1 MHSCFLCIIVF
12 LFSSKRLKADISL
25 FKRRLLA
32 TFLKFLKNFSFH
44 LFIVFA
50 RSVALFCIC
59 LAPAWKFTK
68 LLCISGFSCLI
79 YIKTPQETWLL
90 GGTLLK
96 RRVCEQ
102 RVLSV
107 YTVTPMTILKNGM
120 YHSNRYFFWF
130 VFSYWRSS
138 ICLKYPRRSLPRSAF
153 TLERAAQDFLSVL

>member
-12 LFSSKRLKADISL
+12 LFSSKRLKDISL

-32 TFLKFLKNFSFH
+32 TFLKFLKKFSFH

-90 GGTLLK
+90 GGPYWKEGYVNNGCCLSILSYKWQFWKMVCTTQIDTFFGLCTPTEGRRFASSIRVGLSSEALLLLK
-96 RRVCEQ
+96 EPHK
-102 RVLSV
+102 
-107 YTVTPMTILKNGM
+107 TFP
-120 YHSNRYFFWF
+120 
-130 VFSYWRSS
+130 
-138 ICLKYPRRSLPRSAF
+138 
-153 TLERAAQDFLSVL
+153 

>member
-12 LFSSKRLKADISL
+12 LFSSKRLKDISL

-32 TFLKFLKNFSFH
+32 TFLKFLKKFSFH

-90 GGTLLK
+90 GGPYWKEGYVNNGCCLSILSHFHTNDNFEKWYVPLKSILFLVCVLLLK
-96 RRVCEQ
+96 V
-102 RVLSV
+102 VD
-107 YTVTPMTILKNGM
+107 
-120 YHSNRYFFWF
+120 
-130 VFSYWRSS
+130 
-138 ICLKYPRRSLPRSAF
+138 LPQVSA
-153 TLERAAQDFLSVL
+153 